1 MSRPLQSKQSHMGC
15 PSNLRVGKT
24 LYPVYY
30 GPAEPPVNSNSV
42 SSCLRLLVLLW
53 LLSQASAAAQDRE
66 IPPLTPPATSA
77 PQFHDYVDHT
87 YGWQPLS
94 WLATDT
100 AIDFLRSRPEWGRG
114 PGGFGCQYASAFG
127 RRLISNSVELGV
139 GLVLHEDT
147 HFHPSQRRG
156 YLPRI
161 RYAMT
166 HAFLDSVQ
174 GGKFEPA
181 YARFAAITSAALI
194 APAWHQRSLSASG
207 FFEDFTFGM
216 LGQLQNSLLNEFSPD
231 LQKLGRNVRKKVLR
245 K

>member
-1 MSRPLQSKQSHMGC
+1 MGC
-15 PSNLRVGKT
+15 TSNLRFVET
-24 LYPVYY
+24 LYRVHY
-30 GPAEPPVNSNSV
+30 GPARPPVNSS
-42 SSCLRLLVLLW
+42 SLGSCLRLPVLLW
-53 LLSQASAAAQDRE
+53 VLLQASIAAQDPE
-66 IPPLTPPATSA
+66 IPPPTPPPTSA
-77 PQFHDYVDHT
+77 PQFQDYLDHT

-94 WLATDT
+94 SLATDT

-147 HFHPSQRRG
+147 RFHPSQRRG
-156 YLPRI
+156 YLPRM
-161 RYAMT
+161 RYAVT
-166 HAFLDSVQ
+166 HAFLDSVR

-231 LQKLGRNVRKKVLR
+231 LQKLSRNVRKKVLR

>member
-1 MSRPLQSKQSHMGC
+1 MGRT
-15 PSNLRVGKT
+15 SNLRVGRT
-24 LYPVYY
+24 LARYY
-30 GPAEPPVNSNSV
+30 SPAGSRVNSSSV
-42 SSCLRLLVLLW
+42 GYCLRLLVLLS
-53 LLSQASAAAQDRE
+53 LLLQASAAAQGQE
-66 IPPLTPPATSA
+66 TPPPTSPATSA
-77 PQFHDYVDHT
+77 PQFERYLDRT
-87 YGWQPLS
+87 YGWQTLS

-100 AIDFLRSRPEWGRG
+100 AIDLLRSRPEWGRG

-127 RRLISNSVELGV
+127 RRLISNSAQLGV

-147 HFHPSQRRG
+147 RFHPSQRRG
-156 YLPRI
+156 FLPRMQ
-161 RYAMT
+161 YAIT
-166 HAFLDSVQ
+166 HAFLASVP

-181 YARFAAITSAALI
+181 YARFAAIASGALI

-231 LQKLGRNVRKKVLR
+231 LQKLGRNLRKKVLR

>member
-1 MSRPLQSKQSHMGC
+1 MEWTSK
-15 PSNLRVGKT
+15 LWAGKT
-24 LYPVYY
+24 RHQVYR
-30 GPAEPPVNSNSV
+30 GPAGPPVNSSSV
-42 SSCLRLLVLLW
+42 GSCLRLLVLLW
-53 LLSQASAAAQDRE
+53 LLSRAAAAAQNPE
-66 IPPLTPPATSA
+66 IPPLSPQPATSA
-77 PQFHDYVDHT
+77 PQFQGYLDRT

-100 AIDFLRSRPEWGRG
+100 AIDLLRSRPEWGRG

-127 RRLISNSVELGV
+127 RRLISNSAELAV
-139 GLVLHEDT
+139 GLELHEDT
-147 HFHPSQRRG
+147 GFHPSQRRG
-156 YLPRI
+156 FLPRMQ
-161 RYAMT
+161 YAMT
-166 HAFLDSVQ
+166 HAFLASVP

-181 YARFAAITSAALI
+181 YARFAAITSGALV

>member
-1 MSRPLQSKQSHMGC
+1 MGC
-15 PSNLRVGKT
+15 TSNLRFVET
-24 LYPVYY
+24 LYRVHY
-30 GPAEPPVNSNSV
+30 GPARPPVNSS
-42 SSCLRLLVLLW
+42 SLGSCLRLLVLLW
-53 LLSQASAAAQDRE
+53 VLLRASVAAQDPE
-66 IPPLTPPATSA
+66 IPPPTPPPASA
-77 PQFHDYVDHT
+77 PQFQDYLDHT

-94 WLATDT
+94 SLATDT

-127 RRLISNSVELGV
+127 RRLISNSAELGV
-139 GLVLHEDT
+139 GLLLHEDT
-147 HFHPSQRRG
+147 RFHPSQRRG
-156 YLPRI
+156 FLPRT
-161 RYAMT
+161 RYAMA

-181 YARFAAITSAALI
+181 YARFAAITSGALV
-194 APAWHQRSLSASG
+194 APGWHQRSLSASG